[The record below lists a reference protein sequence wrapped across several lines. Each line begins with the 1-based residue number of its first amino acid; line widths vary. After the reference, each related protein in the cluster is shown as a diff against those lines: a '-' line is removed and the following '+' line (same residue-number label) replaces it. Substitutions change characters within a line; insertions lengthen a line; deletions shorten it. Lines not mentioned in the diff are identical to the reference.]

1 MTNANTLQFRVE
13 FSEQVQNVDTSD
25 FVVSGGSTALATA
38 VTPVQGTGEAVYL
51 LTVSG
56 GNLATF
62 NGLVGIDLT
71 ASQNITDKVGNL
83 CLPSNRRLTKR
94 TRSTHCSQG
103 LRSHHRRRQQS
114 AESVRSIAINFDS
127 EIIFDAGAF
136 DLKTFDGT
144 VIAVQTDV
152 TPGVA
157 TNRVVLSFPGTIG
170 GSLADGDYRLRI
182 LDTHIRDAAGNALDG
197 DGNGSAGA
205 VRIDEFFRLFGDMD
219 GDRDVD
225 ALDARGLRTTYRK
238 IEGQSGFDNL
248 FDFDGDGD
256 VDAIDQRNFT
266 LRYRVVLVHSSIRIC
281 PTPEL

>member
-1 MTNANTLQFRVE
+1 MPTIEPSIDETYTL
-13 FSEQVQNVDTSD
+13 DTIAPK
-25 FVVSGGSTALATA
+25 VSGVIIDDGSN
-38 VTPVQGTGEAVYL
+38 QR
-51 LTVSG
+51 S
-56 GNLATF
+56 
-62 NGLVGIDLT
+62 
-71 ASQNITDKVGNL
+71 
-83 CLPSNRRLTKR
+83 RL
-94 TRSTHCSQG
+94 
-103 LRSHHRRRQQS
+103 
-114 AESVRSIAINFDS
+114 RSIAINFDS

-266 LRYRVVLVHSSIRIC
+266 LRYRVVLVLSSIRIC
-281 PTPEL
+281 PTT